1 MRQKSEWDKI
11 IIARVVEGLL
21 TAVAFGVGIWH
32 TVKSKKLEDELD
44 SQFED
49 DETEEDE

>member
-1 MRQKSEWDKI
+1 MRRKSEWDKI
-11 IIARVVEGLL
+11 IVARVIEGLL
-21 TAVAFGVGIWH
+21 TAFAFGVGIWH

-49 DETEEDE
+49 DETDEDE